1 MPKIIGLCG
10 SLRKESFNLAL
21 LKAAARLA
29 PANCQIDVR
38 TLHGIPLYDADLEAS
53 DGIPRAVQA
62 LKDGIAAAD
71 GLLLSTPEYNASLP
85 GVFKNAIDW
94 LSRPP
99 ADIPQVFG
107 HKPVALIGASAGGF
121 GTVNS
126 QAAWL
131 PVIRALRMQPYYGPP
146 IRLARAGNA
155 FEGDGSLKDTD
166 QAKQLAEL
174 LEAFSAFIE
183 SRH

>member
-1 MPKIIGLCG
+1 MPVIIGLCG
-10 SLRKESFNLAL
+10 SLRKDSFNLAL
-21 LKAAARLA
+21 LKAASRLA
-29 PANCQIDVR
+29 PAGCRIDVR

-53 DGIPRAVQA
+53 DGIPEAVQV
-62 LKDGIAAAD
+62 LKDTIAAAD

-85 GVFKNAIDW
+85 GVFKNALDW
-94 LSRPP
+94 LSRP
-99 ADIPQVFG
+99 ASDIPKVFG

-121 GTVNS
+121 GTVMS

-155 FEGDGSLKDTD
+155 FDADGSLRDAD
-166 QAKQLAEL
+166 QAGQLAEL
-174 LEAFSAFIE
+174 LEGFTAFIQ
-183 SRH
+183 SHR